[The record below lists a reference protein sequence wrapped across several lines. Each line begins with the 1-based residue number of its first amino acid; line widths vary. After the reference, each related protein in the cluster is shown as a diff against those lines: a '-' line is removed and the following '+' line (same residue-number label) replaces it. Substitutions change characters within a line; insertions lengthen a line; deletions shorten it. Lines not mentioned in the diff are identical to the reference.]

1 VKKLLLDTHT
11 FIWWVENAPQ
21 LSLNAR
27 KILENIDNKCFF
39 SLASSWEMAIK
50 SSIGKLK
57 LTLPI
62 KNYVPEHL
70 AANDFKQLSISF
82 RHVAR
87 VESLKWHHRD
97 PFDRLIAAQAI
108 EEKMI
113 LVSADSIFDLYN
125 VKRIW

>member
-1 VKKLLLDTHT
+1 MKKLLLDTHT
-11 FIWWVENAPQ
+11 FIWWVEDAPQ
-21 LSLNAR
+21 LSVNAR
-27 KILENIDNKCFF
+27 KVLENIENECFL

-62 KNYVPEHL
+62 RDYVPEHL

-97 PFDRLIAAQAI
+97 PFDRLIAAQTI

>member
-1 VKKLLLDTHT
+1 MKKLLLDTHT
-11 FIWWVENAPQ
+11 FIWWVEDAPQ
-21 LSLNAR
+21 LSVNAR
-27 KILENIDNKCFF
+27 KVLENIENECFL

-62 KNYVPEHL
+62 RDYVPEHL

-97 PFDRLIAAQAI
+97 PFDRLIAAQTI

-125 VKRIW
+125 VKRIG

>member
-1 VKKLLLDTHT
+1 VKKILLDTHA
-11 FIWWVENAPQ
+11 FIWWVEDAPQ
-21 LSLNAR
+21 LTGKVK
-27 KILENIDNKCFF
+27 KILGNIENECFL

-62 KNYVPEHL
+62 REYVPQHM

-97 PFDRLIAAQAI
+97 PFDRLIVAQAI
-108 EEKMI
+108 EEKMV
-113 LVSADSIFDLYN
+113 LVSADPHLDLYD
-125 VKRIW
+125 VERLW

>member
-1 VKKLLLDTHT
+1 
-11 FIWWVENAPQ
+11 
-21 LSLNAR
+21 
-27 KILENIDNKCFF
+27 
-39 SLASSWEMAIK
+39 MAIK

-62 KNYVPEHL
+62 REYVPQHM

-97 PFDRLIAAQAI
+97 PFDRLIVAQAI
-108 EEKMI
+108 EEKMV
-113 LVSADSIFDLYN
+113 LVSADPHLDLYDIE
-125 VKRIW
+125 RLW